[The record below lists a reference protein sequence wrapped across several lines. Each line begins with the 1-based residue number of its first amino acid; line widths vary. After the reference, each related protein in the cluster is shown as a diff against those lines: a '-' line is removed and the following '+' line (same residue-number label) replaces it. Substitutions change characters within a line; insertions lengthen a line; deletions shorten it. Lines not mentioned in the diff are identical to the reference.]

1 MIYIVKKVDSKE
13 LSTITQLKS
22 AIREEVTL
30 INNDKALLSSVVIRL
45 EDRLAACINVNGKHL
60 DDN

>member
-1 MIYIVKKVDSKE
+1 MTYIVKKVHLKE

-30 INNDKALLSSVVIRL
+30 INNDKALLSRVVKSL
-45 EDRLAACINVNGKHL
+45 EDRLVACINVNSKHL